1 MGRFVNAA
9 KAFWT
14 TLKNNEAEKTLKHVT
29 SVEKESAV
37 NGKSSEK
44 VSPKVLRE
52 QFEFGALYT
61 LTLLQREGRLVDFLL
76 ENIET
81 YEDSQ
86 IGAAVRRIH
95 QSCNKVIIEN
105 FAVKKIIDTP
115 ENEKFTVGKNIDRE
129 KIKLVGSVPDM
140 FPFDGSVHHCGW
152 ESAKINLPEIRK
164 ESGARIIAPAEV
176 GF

>member
-1 MGRFVNAA
+1 MDRLINAV

-14 TLKNNEAEKTLKHVT
+14 TLKNNDAEHSSQPMAQAEKEPITN
-29 SVEKESAV
+29 S
-37 NGKSSEK
+37 KSSEK
-44 VSPKVLRE
+44 ASPKALRE
-52 QFEFGALYT
+52 QFESGALYT

-95 QSCNKVIIEN
+95 QSCNKVIVEN
-105 FAVKKIIDTP
+105 FAVKKIIDAP
-115 ENEKFTVGKNIDRE
+115 ENEKFTVSKNIDRE

-164 ESGARIIAPAEV
+164 ESSARVIAPAEV